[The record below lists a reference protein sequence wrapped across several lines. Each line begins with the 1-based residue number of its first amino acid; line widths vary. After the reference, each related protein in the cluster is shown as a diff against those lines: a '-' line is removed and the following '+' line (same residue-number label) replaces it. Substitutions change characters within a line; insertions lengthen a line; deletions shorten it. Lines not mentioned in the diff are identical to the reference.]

1 MQVQGL
7 DSAPWNVA
15 PVRRLINNQTGTT
28 FDASGSANENS
39 MVTLSNAAP
48 ITVTLPSNTGW
59 PFPIG
64 VEIDFLW
71 LGVGQPSFVAGSGAT
86 VTVPTGLSP
95 SIRAEGG
102 AVTAKKVATN
112 DWELRGDL
120 TGYVVGAGGG
130 GTTILNGSGAPS
142 GTTGVD
148 GNYYEDTTNGVL
160 YGPKNSA
167 GFGTDQII
175 TIAGAPTGSDGNVEA
190 GVRVTFAKAGR
201 VTGVRY
207 RRVSINTPLLTFRA
221 WDSGGSKLGEVTDSQ
236 GTATGQF
243 TVNFATPITVAAGTY
258 TFSVSAVDTPRFFDG
273 NPGQAVT
280 PTTDVSFVGYYQGTT
295 NTRPTSVQTI
305 VTYFVEPIYQP
316 TLNWPI
322 AVRTITTE
330 DAVDAV
336 ATAIVAGTNV
346 TVTYNDAA
354 NTITIASTGGGGSGL
369 PAGGTDEQVLV
380 KNSSTDG
387 DASWKTLTPTVVKA
401 TEPVA
406 ADYGLASIPV
416 GAVWIQSA

>member
-1 MQVQGL
+1 M
-7 DSAPWNVA
+7 A
-15 PVRRLINNQTGTT
+15 
-28 FDASGSANENS
+28 
-39 MVTLSNAAP
+39 TLRPES
-48 ITVTLPSNTGW
+48 
-59 PFPIG
+59 
-64 VEIDFLW
+64 
-71 LGVGQPSFVAGSGAT
+71 
-86 VTVPTGLSP
+86 
-95 SIRAEGG
+95 
-102 AVTAKKVATN
+102 
-112 DWELRGDL
+112 
-120 TGYVVGAGGG
+120 
-130 GTTILNGSGAPS
+130 
-142 GTTGVD
+142 
-148 GNYYEDTTNGVL
+148 
-160 YGPKNSA
+160 
-167 GFGTDQII
+167 
-175 TIAGAPTGSDGNVEA
+175 
-190 GVRVTFAKAGR
+190 RVTFAKAGR

-207 RRVSINTPLLTFRA
+207 RRMSINTPLLTFRA

-336 ATAIVAGTNV
+336 AAAIVAGTNV